1 MRKYTKEEM
10 AFWTDFD
17 FDCVEDP
24 AFSTLIEEHW
34 EKICEMGYENDLPG
48 DQYNLS
54 LDFER
59 A

>member
-10 AFWTDFD
+10 AIWTDFD
-17 FDCVEDP
+17 LDCVEDP

-48 DQYNLS
+48 DQYNLA

>member
-1 MRKYTKEEM
+1 MRQYTKEAM
-10 AFWTDFD
+10 TIWDDFD
-17 FDCVEDP
+17 FDSVEDP

-34 EKICEMGYENDLPG
+34 GAICEMGYENDLPG
-48 DQYNLS
+48 NQYNLA